1 MLQPAWVAPP
11 SPPLKLPCTWLQDVA
26 GSPHSSSVRTSL
38 GGGAPPS
45 SQDSA
50 DIREEVEGLK
60 NLIDRLSI

>member
-1 MLQPAWVAPP
+1 MLL
-11 SPPLKLPCTWLQDVA
+11 PLLPQDVA
-26 GSPHSSSVRTSL
+26 PSPHSSVRNNL
-38 GGGAPPS
+38 GGVPPS